1 MSIFQRNLS
10 WIMFGNIAHAIL
22 QYLINILC
30 ARAFGVSDYGLINY
44 AASIIAFFVAVGT
57 LGYSSI
63 ITKNFAEKEE
73 QSGDYLKTALYSR
86 IVFAML
92 AIVGIQLF
100 LILSGN
106 HDIQLQG
113 VVFCQSLQIL
123 FGAADIFVYWFRFKN
138 NAKRVAIV
146 RLVAL
151 AISAFW
157 RLGAIYI
164 FDSVTLYVLGVSLET
179 LVFGI
184 LLIWFYNREYAAE
197 YQRRASISAL
207 KKLLKNSYPFIF
219 SAVLMTVYGQT
230 DKIMLKSYLDN
241 ASVGLYSVSLTLAGA
256 ISIIPSAIIEGFR
269 PDIMN
274 FKVSDPQR
282 YRQRL
287 QQVYGLVFWVSICYC
302 VFITIFARPIIQLL
316 YGSAYLGAVPSL
328 ALIVWYTSF
337 SYFGSVNNIYM
348 VAEGKSRWVQVTT
361 LSGALLNI
369 LLNALLIPNFG
380 IVGAA
385 GASLITQVVANFLLL
400 LIVPSLREDFFI
412 ILEGITLRGFAQ
424 TIKGEKIHKCLLP
437 KMRKTNDRREQ

>member
-1 MSIFQRNLS
+1 
-10 WIMFGNIAHAIL
+10 
-22 QYLINILC
+22 
-30 ARAFGVSDYGLINY
+30 
-44 AASIIAFFVAVGT
+44 
-57 LGYSSI
+57 
-63 ITKNFAEKEE
+63 
-73 QSGDYLKTALYSR
+73 
-86 IVFAML
+86 
-92 AIVGIQLF
+92 
-100 LILSGN
+100 
-106 HDIQLQG
+106 
-113 VVFCQSLQIL
+113 
-123 FGAADIFVYWFRFKN
+123 
-138 NAKRVAIV
+138 
-146 RLVAL
+146 
-151 AISAFW
+151 
-157 RLGAIYI
+157 
-164 FDSVTLYVLGVSLET
+164 
-179 LVFGI
+179 
-184 LLIWFYNREYAAE
+184 
-197 YQRRASISAL
+197 
-207 KKLLKNSYPFIF
+207 
-219 SAVLMTVYGQT
+219 MTVYGQT
-230 DKIMLKSYLDN
+230 DKIRLKSYLDN